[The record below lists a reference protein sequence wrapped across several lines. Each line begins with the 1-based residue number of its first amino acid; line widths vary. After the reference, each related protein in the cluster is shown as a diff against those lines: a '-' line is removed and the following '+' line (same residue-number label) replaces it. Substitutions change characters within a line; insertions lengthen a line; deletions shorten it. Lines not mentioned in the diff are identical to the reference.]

1 MQPVSNKLDNIA
13 NTISFFI
20 SISPLIINLLAI
32 KKIIRFINH
41 LLGNNKIILSPSHPV
56 ISPTDSPTNQ
66 KCGQILQ

>member
-32 KKIIRFINH
+32 KKIIRFINY
-41 LLGNNKIILSPSHPV
+41 LLGNNKIILSP
-56 ISPTDSPTNQ
+56 
-66 KCGQILQ
+66 